1 MIFPNIIS
9 IFFFFTI
16 MKTTGNSRPF
26 GVSFIVAGI
35 DSVLGHQLYVLDPEG
50 SVNAWN
56 TVCIGKDS
64 DKVMETFL
72 EIFAKTTENKDL
84 SVVETWPKFRACLR
98 KHFPGKLEASASIRK
113 LRLEAKRINTL
124 IGLENSGEKKLGQ
137 DIGDEIIRH
146 PAYEPVSDS
155 SNKSDHEDNSIEYW
169 DLEVTSLML
178 DSQNEVYLGSLQF
191 PLESSSDLQNEI

>member
-1 MIFPNIIS
+1 
-9 IFFFFTI
+9 

-72 EIFAKTTENKDL
+72 ETFAKTTDNKDL
-84 SVVETWPKFRACLR
+84 SVVETWPKFQACLR
-98 KHFPGKLEASASIRK
+98 KHFPGKLEVSASILK
-113 LRLEAKRINTL
+113 LQKEAKRINAL
-124 IGLENSGEKKLGQ
+124 IELENSGEKNLEQ
-137 DIGDEIIRH
+137 DMDDELIRQ

-155 SNKSDHEDNSIEYW
+155 STKNDHEDSSTEYW
-169 DLEVTSLML
+169 ELEVSSLML
-178 DSQNEVYLGSLQF
+178 NSQKEVCFGSLQL
-191 PLESSSDLQNEI
+191 PLEPSSALQNGI

>member
-1 MIFPNIIS
+1 MS
-9 IFFFFTI
+9 FFFFSTI

-72 EIFAKTTENKDL
+72 EIFAKTAENKDL
-84 SVVETWPKFRACLR
+84 SVVETWPKFQACLR
-98 KHFPGKLEASASIRK
+98 KHFPGKLEVSASIRK
-113 LRLEAKRINTL
+113 LQLEAKRINTL
-124 IGLENSGEKKLGQ
+124 IELENSGEIKLEL
-137 DIGDEIIRH
+137 DIGDEMILQ

-155 SNKSDHEDNSIEYW
+155 SNKSNHEDKSIEYW
-169 DLEVTSLML
+169 ELEVTSLML
-178 DSQNEVYLGSLQF
+178 NSQNEVCVGSLQF
-191 PLESSSDLQNEI
+191 PLESSSDLLNEK